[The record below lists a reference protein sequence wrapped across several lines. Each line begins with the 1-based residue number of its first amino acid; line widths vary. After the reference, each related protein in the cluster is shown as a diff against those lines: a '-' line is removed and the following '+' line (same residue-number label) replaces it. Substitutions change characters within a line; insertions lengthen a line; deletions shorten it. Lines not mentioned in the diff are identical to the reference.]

1 MFLTQYSYFPMA
13 IFITF
18 DKIVAFMKH
27 VYSILFFLLLVNLG
41 CGQTNAKHITE
52 FLEENPQEVVLVDV
66 RTPQEYNAG
75 HLENAE
81 NINLHD
87 ANFTTKFSTIDKNQT
102 IYVYCKVGGRSA
114 KAQEKL
120 ISLGYT
126 NVINLE
132 GGYDA
137 VLAIKK

>member
-1 MFLTQYSYFPMA
+1 
-13 IFITF
+13 
-18 DKIVAFMKH
+18 MKRLH
-27 VYSILFFLLLVNLG
+27 SILFFLLLVNLG
-41 CGQTNAKHITE
+41 CGQTKSEHITD
-52 FLEENPQEVVLVDV
+52 FLERNPESILLVDV

-75 HLENAE
+75 HLKNAQ
-81 NINLHD
+81 NINWFD
-87 ANFTTKFSTIDKNQT
+87 ADFEDKFSTIEKDKT

-120 ISLGYT
+120 LSLGYK